1 MTAAGD
7 PLPPCSGGGQSE
19 ATVDLLA
26 RTVFMAPMIGGM
38 DWDVITDEDRDRYRR
53 VARGQLDALAAAGR
67 LLPEGAE
74 LRTEWA
80 VWWLGPSG
88 GIRLSQEHLT
98 SRTEAEQMA
107 PDRIGKYGIVRWELR
122 YRELHDFA
130 DGSCLSGPWSA
141 VPPESEES

>member
-1 MTAAGD
+1 MT
-7 PLPPCSGGGQSE
+7 PPYSE
-19 ATVDLLA
+19 ATVEL
-26 RTVFMAPMIGGM
+26 
-38 DWDVITDEDRDRYRR
+38 
-53 VARGQLDALAAAGR
+53 VARAIFRHRYNANDSQMERIWGKDPATRASACGSANAALDALAAAGR

-74 LRTEWA
+74 TRTEWA